1 MPLKEWYRTGC
12 HPALQADLPM
22 YFEQHYLACLAHASY
37 FIADPATGSA
47 VVVDPQ
53 RDIEPYLAEAEK
65 HGWKIEHVYLTHFHA
80 DFLAGHLE
88 LRERTGAKIHL
99 GGQAEAEF
107 DFVPEFDGTT
117 LQLGESVRIV
127 AMETPGHT
135 PESISLQ
142 LFDLLADDSVPQ
154 VLLTGDALFI
164 GDVGRPDLLA
174 SIGFT
179 KEELGKMLYDSLH
192 NKILKLPD
200 EVRVYPAH
208 GAGSMCGKKL
218 SDETSSTIGE
228 QRLTNY
234 ALQPMTPAEFLAVVT
249 VDQPKMPAYFAHD
262 ANLNR
267 KEFPPLGAAVARGLE
282 PLSLADFLTQANRGV
297 QVLDVRDC
305 ESFAAEHLEGSVS
318 IGIDGRY
325 ATWAGTLLNLEHPV
339 ILITE
344 QGREEEAILRLGRI
358 GFDTVIGYLQGG
370 ASSWQDRPDLVE
382 GFSRLESA
390 ELLAMTRG
398 ANAPKILDVRTG
410 GEYEAGHIE
419 GALHIP
425 LADLPGRMDEI
436 KDVEN
441 LVIYCASGY
450 RSVTAASILGA
461 AQIRNLCYLRGGIE
475 AWTNAYQPV
484 MVSTS

>member
-1 MPLKEWYRTGC
+1 
-12 HPALQADLPM
+12 M
-22 YFEQHYLACLAHASY
+22 YFKQHYLTCLAHASY
-37 FIADPATGSA
+37 FIADTATGSA

-99 GGQAEAEF
+99 GGRAEAEF
-107 DFVPEFDGTT
+107 AFVPEFDGTT

-208 GAGSMCGKKL
+208 GAGSMCGKNL

-249 VDQPKMPAYFAHD
+249 VGQPKMPSYFAHD
-262 ANLNR
+262 ADLNR
-267 KEFPPLGAAVARGLE
+267 REFPTLGAAVARGLE
-282 PLSLADFLTQANRGV
+282 PLSLAEFLAQAKHGA
-297 QVLDVRDC
+297 QVLDVRDV
-305 ESFAAEHLEGSVS
+305 EAFAAEHLEGSVS
-318 IGIDGRY
+318 IGLDGKY
-325 ATWAGTLLNLEHPV
+325 ATWAGSLLNLERPV

-358 GFDTVIGYLQGG
+358 GLDTVVGYLEGG
-370 ASSWQDRPDLVE
+370 TSSWQDRPELLKR
-382 GFSRLESA
+382 FSRLDA
-390 ELLAMTRG
+390 PELLARIQG
-398 ANAPKILDVRTG
+398 AHAPKILDVRTG
-410 GEYEAGHIE
+410 GEYGAGHIE

-425 LADLPGRMDEI
+425 LAELSGRMDEI
-436 KDVEN
+436 KDIEN
-441 LVIYCASGY
+441 LVIHCAGGY
-450 RSVTAASILGA
+450 RSVIAASLLEA
-461 AQIRNLCYLRGGIE
+461 ADVKGVRDLRGGFE
-475 AWTNAYQPV
+475 AWTAAHQPV
-484 MVSTS
+484 VVPTS

>member
-1 MPLKEWYRTGC
+1 
-12 HPALQADLPM
+12 M
-22 YFEQHYLACLAHASY
+22 YFKQHYLACLAHASY
-37 FIADPATGSA
+37 FIADPTTGSA

-53 RDIEPYLAEAEK
+53 RDIEPYLAEAKK
-65 HGWKIEHVYLTHFHA
+65 HGWKIEHVYLTHYHA

-154 VLLTGDALFI
+154 ALLTGDALFI

-200 EVRVYPAH
+200 EVKVYPAH
-208 GAGSMCGKKL
+208 GAGSMCGKNL
-218 SDETSSTIGE
+218 SNETSSTIGE

-234 ALQPMTPAEFLAVVT
+234 ALQPMTAAEFLAVVT
-249 VDQPKMPAYFAHD
+249 VDQPKVPAYFAHD

-267 KEFPPLGAAVARGLE
+267 KEFPPLSAAVARGLE
-282 PLSLADFLTQANRGV
+282 PLPLAEFLAQAGRGA
-297 QVLDVRDC
+297 QVLDARDC
-305 ESFAAEHLEGSVS
+305 ESFAAEHLKGSVS
-318 IGIDGRY
+318 IGIDGKY
-325 ATWAGTLLNLEHPV
+325 ATWAGTFLNLERPV
-339 ILITE
+339 ILIIAE
-344 QGREEEAILRLGRI
+344 GREEEALIRLGRI
-358 GFDTVIGYLQGG
+358 GIDTVSGYLQGG
-370 ASSWQDRPDLVE
+370 AASWQDHPNLLQ
-382 GFSRLESA
+382 GFMRLDVS
-390 ELLAMTRG
+390 ELLAM
-398 ANAPKILDVRTG
+398 NQSPIAPKILDVRTRV
-410 GEYEAGHIE
+410 EYLAGHIE
-419 GALHIP
+419 GAIHIP
-425 LADLPGRMDEI
+425 LAELPDRRDELQ
-436 KDVEN
+436 DFEN
-441 LVIYCASGY
+441 LAIYCASGY

-461 AQIRNLCYLRGGIE
+461 EQFKCLSYLRGGIE
-475 AWTNAYQPV
+475 AWTSAHQPV
-484 MVSTS
+484 MVPTS